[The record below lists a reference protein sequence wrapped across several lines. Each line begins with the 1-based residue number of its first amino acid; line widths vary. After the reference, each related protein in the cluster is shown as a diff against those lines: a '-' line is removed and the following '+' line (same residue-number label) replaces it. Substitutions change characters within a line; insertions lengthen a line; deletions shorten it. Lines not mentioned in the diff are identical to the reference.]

1 MTKLARG
8 DRLTHVPMT
17 PDHGGRT
24 PQLAV
29 AIRHDGDGTTVSVTG
44 EMDLA
49 TAPSFQRQ
57 ALSLFSLPVES
68 VTLDLAGLEFIDSS
82 GLRALIAIRDAAE
95 AHRVHLA
102 LRSVPEQARL
112 VLAVTNLTDS
122 FVTEA

>member
-1 MTKLARG
+1 M
-8 DRLTHVPMT
+8 V
-17 PDHGGRT
+17 PDHDGRT

-29 AIRHDGDGTTVSVTG
+29 AITHDGDGTTVSVTG

-95 AHRVHLA
+95 AHRVHLS